1 MRPLIGITC
10 NLSERKV
17 ADINTRTYQDLGKTY
32 TDAINNAGGV
42 PVIIPNDLK
51 EEDIP
56 VIAQKMDG
64 FLFSGGVDVD
74 PRYYGKDN
82 DGTVKHITP
91 ERDETE
97 LMLLKYL
104 LTGSDKPILGICRGI
119 QVINVALGG
128 TLYMDL
134 PTAGKDAHSFIER
147 IRESFTHEIEI
158 VENTRLSQILQGE
171 NRVNSFHHQA
181 VDKLGEGLIVSAYS
195 VNDHVIE
202 AFESDSNR
210 WLVAVQWHPE
220 ELTFNEGHRRLFE
233 ELVRQAS
240 LR

>member
-10 NLSERKV
+10 NLSERTV
-17 ADINTRTYQDLGKTY
+17 AEINTRIYQDLGKTY

-51 EEDIP
+51 EEDIS

-74 PRYYGKDN
+74 PKRYGTEN
-82 DGTVKHITP
+82 DGTVKYITP

-97 LMLLKYL
+97 LLLLDYLLKH
-104 LTGSDKPILGICRGI
+104 SDKPILGICRGI
-119 QVINVALGG
+119 QVINVAMGG
-128 TLYMDL
+128 TLIMDL
-134 PTAGKDAHSFIER
+134 PTAGKNVHSFIER

-158 VENTRLSQILQGE
+158 VENTRLSEIMRGE

-181 VDKLGEGLIVSAYS
+181 VDRLGEGLIVSAYS

-202 AFESDSNR
+202 AFESENER

-233 ELVRQAS
+233 ELIRQAS
-240 LR
+240 SR

>member
-10 NLSERKV
+10 NLSERTV
-17 ADINTRTYQDLGKTY
+17 AEINTRIYQDLGKTY

-51 EEDIP
+51 EEDIS

-74 PRYYGKDN
+74 PKRYGTEN
-82 DGTVKHITP
+82 DGTVKYITP

-97 LMLLKYL
+97 LLLLDYLLKH
-104 LTGSDKPILGICRGI
+104 SDKPILGICRGI
-119 QVINVALGG
+119 QVINVAMGG

-134 PTAGKDAHSFIER
+134 PTAGKDVHSLIEQTR
-147 IRESFTHEIEI
+147 KSFTHEIEI
-158 VENTRLSQILQGE
+158 VENTRLSRILQGE

-181 VDKLGEGLIVSAYS
+181 VDRLGEGLIVSAYS

-202 AFESDSNR
+202 AFESENER

-233 ELVRQAS
+233 ELIRQAS
-240 LR
+240 SR

>member
-17 ADINTRTYQDLGKTY
+17 ADINTRIYQDLGKTY
-32 TDAINNAGGV
+32 TDAISNAGGI
-42 PVIIPNDLK
+42 PVILPNDLK

-74 PRYYGKDN
+74 PKHYGKDN
-82 DGTVKHITP
+82 DGTVKYITP

-97 LMLLKYL
+97 LMLLDHL
-104 LTGSDKPILGICRGI
+104 LKHSDKPILGICRGI

-128 TLYMDL
+128 TLIMDL
-134 PTAGKDAHSFIER
+134 PSAGKNVHSFIER
-147 IRESFTHEIEI
+147 IRESYTHEIDI

-181 VDKLGEGLIVSAYS
+181 VDKLGKGLIPSAFS
-195 VNDHVIE
+195 VDDHVIE
-202 AFESDSNR
+202 AFESDDDR
-210 WLVAVQWHPE
+210 WLLAVQWHPE
-220 ELTFNEGHRRLFE
+220 ELTFNEAHRRLFE

-240 LR
+240 L

>member
-10 NLSERKV
+10 NLSERTV
-17 ADINTRTYQDLGKTY
+17 AEINTRIYQDLGKTY

-74 PRYYGKDN
+74 PKRYGTEN
-82 DGTVKHITP
+82 DGTVKYITP

-97 LMLLKYL
+97 LLLLDYLLKH
-104 LTGSDKPILGICRGI
+104 SDKPILGICRGI
-119 QVINVALGG
+119 QVINVAMGG
-128 TLYMDL
+128 TLIMDL
-134 PTAGKDAHSFIER
+134 PTAGKNVHSFIER

-158 VENTRLSQILQGE
+158 VENTRLSEIMRGE

-181 VDKLGEGLIVSAYS
+181 VDRFGEGLIVSAYS

-202 AFESDSNR
+202 AFESENER

-233 ELVRQAS
+233 ELIRQAS
-240 LR
+240 SR